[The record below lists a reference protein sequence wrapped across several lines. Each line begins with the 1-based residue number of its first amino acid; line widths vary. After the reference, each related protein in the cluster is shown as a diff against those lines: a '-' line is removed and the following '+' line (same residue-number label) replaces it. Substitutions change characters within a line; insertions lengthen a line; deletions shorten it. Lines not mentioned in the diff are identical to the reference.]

1 MSIRKHWGPKQT
13 AGVSDIDDEYIYVR
27 AFNGKGE
34 NTRIYIHDDDVTKFV
49 MAVLDVQERKK

>member
-1 MSIRKHWGPKQT
+1 MNIRKHWAPKQT
-13 AGVSDIDDEYIYVR
+13 VGVSDIDNEYIYVR

-34 NTRIYIHDDDVTKFV
+34 STRIYIHELDVTRFV